1 MSKFNNEALVNEIK
15 GRLSIINLVE
25 SYTSVKKTGKGYVG
39 LCPFH
44 DDTNPS
50 MHVDEDKGLFHC
62 FSCGA
67 GGDIFGFYMR
77 YNNLTFPETLSEL
90 AKKAGVTIEKES
102 ESVPKKS
109 PNSVLYKI
117 NAVAA
122 KYYRNILQESNQ
134 GKSGREYVE
143 NRTIS
148 SETAKEFIFGFAPE
162 GWDNLVKFLTKNKVP
177 LNVAEKVGLIVKRN
191 NSDGYYD
198 RFRNRLMFP
207 ICNVDGKVI
216 GFGGRRVDEEDEPKY
231 INSPESDIYQK
242 RKSFYGINKS
252 KDHIRRE
259 DRAILVE
266 GYTDF
271 LSLYS
276 SGIKNVVA
284 SLGTSLTREHVSILR
299 RYTNN
304 VVVLFDSDESGRK
317 AAKKSLDMLLDEG
330 LLPHVAELPP
340 GKDPDLYII
349 EEGLDKFNALIENSI
364 SWVDF
369 WFDMT
374 RDRQKK
380 GMITRKQMLEEIVEL
395 IEHIKDPVERSFW
408 IKKAAEMLSVPE
420 SQVYSRVKRGGTQ
433 NRTGATKTKQTYS
446 NTEKLLLTVL
456 VKFPDLCVQL
466 NEHQWN
472 ELIADRSINSVLEVI
487 VEKGISDPSSLLL
500 SFDDKEAHEMIS
512 EALLSSAGIT
522 DIETASKMLQGCIA
536 KLKLSKL
543 DGKLKVLRIEIDQAV
558 KEKNAQL
565 EKQLLEEYRDLTIQK
580 QREEG
585 RAL

>member
-102 ESVPKKS
+102 ESVPRKS

-143 NRTIS
+143 NRKIS

-177 LNVAEKVGLIVKRN
+177 LNIAEKVGLIVKRN

-317 AAKKSLDMLLDEG
+317 AAKKSLDC
-330 LLPHVAELPP
+330 
-340 GKDPDLYII
+340 
-349 EEGLDKFNALIENSI
+349 
-364 SWVDF
+364 
-369 WFDMT
+369 
-374 RDRQKK
+374 R
-380 GMITRKQMLEEIVEL
+380 
-395 IEHIKDPVERSFW
+395 
-408 IKKAAEMLSVPE
+408 
-420 SQVYSRVKRGGTQ
+420 
-433 NRTGATKTKQTYS
+433 
-446 NTEKLLLTVL
+446 
-456 VKFPDLCVQL
+456 
-466 NEHQWN
+466 
-472 ELIADRSINSVLEVI
+472 
-487 VEKGISDPSSLLL
+487 
-500 SFDDKEAHEMIS
+500 
-512 EALLSSAGIT
+512 
-522 DIETASKMLQGCIA
+522 
-536 KLKLSKL
+536 
-543 DGKLKVLRIEIDQAV
+543 
-558 KEKNAQL
+558 L
-565 EKQLLEEYRDLTIQK
+565 EKIPIYI
-580 QREEG
+580 
-585 RAL
+585 

>member
-50 MHVDEDKGLFHC
+50 MHVDDEKGLFHC

-77 YNNLTFPETLSEL
+77 YNNLSFPETLSEL
-90 AKKAGVTIEKES
+90 AKKAGVTIEAQS
-102 ESVPKKS
+102 ESVPRKS

-122 KYYRNILQESNQ
+122 KYYRNVLQESPK
-134 GKSGREYVE
+134 GKQGREYL
-143 NRTIS
+143 
-148 SETAKEFIFGFAPE
+148 ETRGFDTDVAKEFIFGFAPK
-162 GWDNLVKFLTKNKVP
+162 GWDNLVKYLTEKKVP
-177 LNVAEKVGLIVKRN
+177 LKIAEKVGLIVKRN
-191 NSDGYYD
+191 NKDGYYD

-216 GFGGRRVDEEDEPKY
+216 GFGGRRIDEEDEPKY

-252 KDHIRRE
+252 KDFIRRE

-276 SGIKNVVA
+276 IGVKNVVA
-284 SLGTSLTREHVSILR
+284 TLGTSVTREHVSLLR
-299 RYTNN
+299 RYTEN
-304 VVVLFDSDESGRK
+304 VLVIFDEDEAGSK
-317 AAKKSLDMLLDEG
+317 SADKSLDV
-330 LLPHVAELPP
+330 LLPEGILPYVLQLE
-340 GKDPDLYII
+340 GGQDPDSFIK
-349 EEGLDKFNALIENSI
+349 EQGLEKFKEKIGQSVRGVEFRINMA
-364 SWVDF
+364 
-369 WFDMT
+369 
-374 RDRQKK
+374 RDQLLK
-380 GMITRKQMLEEIVEL
+380 GMITRKQMLDKSVHL
-395 IEHIKDPVERSFW
+395 IANIKDSVERSFW
-408 IKKAAEMLSVPE
+408 IKETAQMLGVQEREIFALIRPE
-420 SQVYSRVKRGGTQ
+420 RSHNKNNST
-433 NRTGATKTKQTYS
+433 
-446 NTEKLLLTVL
+446 NTNQKYPISEKLLMTAL
-456 VKFPDLCVQL
+456 VKFPDLRVQL
-466 NEHQWN
+466 NKEHWR
-472 ELIADRSINSVLEVI
+472 ELLTDSLIVSVLEAI
-487 VEKGISDPSSLLL
+487 VDEEVSDPSNLLQH
-500 SFDDKEAHEMIS
+500 FDSQTAQEMIS
-512 EALLSSAGIT
+512 EALLSSPGVA
-522 DIETASKMLQGCIA
+522 DIETASKVVQACID
-536 KLKLSKL
+536 KLRLSRL
-543 DGKLKVLRIEIDQAV
+543 DEKLKVLRIEIDEAI
-558 KEKNAQL
+558 KAKNVQL
-565 EKQLLEEYRDLTIQK
+565 EKKLLKEYSDLTMQK

>member
-90 AKKAGVTIEKES
+90 AKKAGVTIQEKP
-102 ESVPKKS
+102 ESVPRKS

-122 KYYRNILQESNQ
+122 KYYRNILQESSQ

-143 NRTIS
+143 NRKIS

-177 LNVAEKVGLIVKRN
+177 LNIAEKVGLIVKRKN
-191 NSDGYYD
+191 TDGYYD

-216 GFGGRRVDEEDEPKY
+216 GFGGRRVNEEDEPKY

-252 KDHIRRE
+252 KDFIRRE

-276 SGIKNVVA
+276 AGIKNVVA
-284 SLGTSLTREHVSILR
+284 TLGTSFTREHVSILR
-299 RYTNN
+299 RYTDN
-304 VVVLFDSDESGRK
+304 VVVLFDSDESGRN
-317 AAKKSLDMLLDEG
+317 AAKKSLDVLLEEG
-330 LLPHVAELPP
+330 LLPHVIPLPSA
-340 GKDPDLYII
+340 KDPDSYIT
-349 EEGLDKFNALIENSI
+349 EFGLDKFQN
-364 SWVDF
+364 
-369 WFDMT
+369 
-374 RDRQKK
+374 
-380 GMITRKQMLEEIVEL
+380 L
-395 IEHIKDPVERSFW
+395 IEHPVSWVEFWIDMTIDRQRKGLLTPKQLGQDIAELLQKVKDPVERSLR
-408 IKKAAEMLSVPE
+408 IKKTAQLLGIQE
-420 SQVYSRVKRGGTQ
+420 SEIYALVKHGRSQ
-433 NRTGATKTKQTYS
+433 SNTGRAKAKQTYS
-446 NTEKLLLTVL
+446 NTEKLLLTAL

-466 NEHQWN
+466 NEHEWK
-472 ELIADRSINSVLEVI
+472 ELITDSSINSILEVI
-487 VEKGISDPSSLLL
+487 VEEGISDPSSLLMF
-500 SFDDKEAHEMIS
+500 FDGREAHEMIS
-512 EALLSSAGIT
+512 EALLSSPGVA
-522 DIETASKMLQGCIA
+522 DKETASKMVEGCIG

-543 DGKLKVLRIEIDQAV
+543 DGKLKVLRIEIDEAV

-565 EKQLLEEYRDLTIQK
+565 EKELLKEYRDLTMQK